1 MISRNVR
8 KVREGASKSA
18 CARPRKPPEAEHENA
33 CFTGCTKRVN
43 SSAFPNSPFRVARR
57 AGDFAWPEGA
67 FRVRRC
73 GKARQGQGRC
83 GAHGEAKPHAVRR
96 CAFLA
101 VATRRPAARR
111 LSWSRASAPPHSPT
125 THPGV
130 AGLAAR
136 GGRSSGQ
143 GWQVWRGTLAA
154 CAPLP
159 PSAPKKI
166 SPPSPQ
172 SHRASARTP

>member
-18 CARPRKPPEAEHENA
+18 CARPRKPPALSIALRRLPDVGAHRRERQAVRRARLVRHPSGATAWRTRKPPEAEHENA
-33 CFTGCTKRVN
+33 CFTGCTKRVVSN
-43 SSAFPNSPFRVARR
+43 SSAFPNSLFRVARR

-83 GAHGEAKPHAVRR
+83 GAHGEAKPQAVRR

-111 LSWSRASAPPHSPT
+111 LSW
-125 THPGV
+125 
-130 AGLAAR
+130 
-136 GGRSSGQ
+136 
-143 GWQVWRGTLAA
+143 
-154 CAPLP
+154 
-159 PSAPKKI
+159 
-166 SPPSPQ
+166 
-172 SHRASARTP
+172 